1 MSSMT
6 QPILMASST
15 GISQAVSEWVVRV
28 METLGAPGAGLL
40 IALENLFPPL
50 PSELILPSAGFAAS
64 RGDMNLL
71 AVIICTT
78 LGSVIGAII
87 LYYVGALLGRERT
100 RAIARKLPLVSI
112 EDIDK
117 TEDWF
122 VKHETKTVFW
132 GRMIPVFRSLISI
145 PAGVERMPMR
155 IFITLT
161 FFGSLIWNTVLIM
174 AGYTLGENWS
184 VVERYV
190 GVFQKVVIAAVVI
203 AVVYFVVKR
212 IRRKK
217 TA

>member
-1 MSSMT
+1 MIN
-6 QPILMASST
+6 PELAST

-28 METLGAPGAGLL
+28 MEALGAPGAGLL

-100 RAIARKLPLVSI
+100 RAIARKLPLVSV

-117 TEDWF
+117 TENWF

-155 IFITLT
+155 TFVTLT
-161 FFGSLIWNTVLIM
+161 FFGSLIWNTALIM

-184 VVERYV
+184 AVERYV

-217 TA
+217 AA